1 MSEYQHAIPGILVIT
16 HGIFGEELIKS
27 AEMIVGAQENV
38 KALSLLPGMDPA
50 DLIIDV
56 QTILDT
62 MPEGSLIMSDLFGGT
77 PSNVSAAVA
86 SQRKIAAVAG
96 VNLCMLIE
104 ALSLRFSMRGEELAE
119 AVIQS
124 GKSGCKN
131 ILTELEIQKVEDDS
145 I

>member
-38 KALSLLPGMDPA
+38 KALSLMPGMDPA

-62 MPEGSLIMSDLFGGT
+62 MPEGSLVMSDLFGGT

-86 SQRKIAAVAG
+86 SQRKIAAIAG
-96 VNLCMLIE
+96 VSLCMLIE
-104 ALSLRFSMRGEELAE
+104 SLSLRLSMRGEELAE
-119 AVIQS
+119 AVIQA
-124 GKSGCKN
+124 GKLGCKN
-131 ILTELEIQKVEDDS
+131 ILTELQKVEDDS

>member
-1 MSEYQHAIPGILVIT
+1 MSECQHAIPGILVIT

-56 QTILDT
+56 QKILDT
-62 MPEGSLIMSDLFGGT
+62 MPEGTLVMSDLFGGT

-86 SQRKIAAVAG
+86 SQRKIAAVSG
-96 VNLCMLIE
+96 VSLCMLIE
-104 ALSLRFSMRGEELAE
+104 ALSLRFSMGGEDLAE
-119 AVIQS
+119 AVIQA

-131 ILTELEIQKVEDDS
+131 ILIELQKVEDDS